1 MNTENTFVM
10 RAECLNDAQRLQ
22 NIVKFSTFDIMK
34 HPLFPDVLITVSTK
48 LPLTGIKSLIKKI
61 PDGHVMLETVALE
74 ADYTGERTPV

>member
-1 MNTENTFVM
+1 
-10 RAECLNDAQRLQ
+10 
-22 NIVKFSTFDIMK
+22 MK